1 VPTAIQRYH
10 LSFLQATAL
19 YQPLPGRRTWPRRY
33 FSLVSGDD
41 QPRPIRLS
49 GGFVNEIY
57 LVGDTVRRT
66 AGPWTPAVHS
76 LLRYLEQARFEGVP
90 RVRGFDEQ
98 GREVLS
104 HLPGSVP
111 EWSRWPDVLVRGDGV
126 EQLGRFLRRY
136 HDAVA
141 GLRPAPDAIWRNP
154 LAPHTGEVVRHGD
167 FSPFNSVWHA
177 NGQLAGIIDWD
188 FAQPGDA
195 LTDLAYLARY
205 AAPLAPASQL
215 ASYGL
220 PPRLPRAQRLERL
233 CAAYGDVTP
242 SRVIEELIVLIK
254 REISDTA
261 VLGARGIHPWKSFVA
276 DGNIGIW
283 QAELTWLEE
292 RGHTLLRK

>member
-1 VPTAIQRYH
+1 MR
-10 LSFLQATAL
+10 S
-19 YQPLPGRRTWPRRY
+19 GRGEE
-33 FSLVSGDD
+33 SGVQVAGD
-41 QPRPIRLS
+41 RPAEIRLS

-76 LLRYLEQARFEGVP
+76 LLLYLEHAGFAGVP
-90 RVRGFDEQ
+90 RVLGFDEQ

-104 HLPGSVP
+104 HLPGRTP
-111 EWSRWPDVLVRGDGV
+111 EWNRWPDVLVRGDGV

-141 GLRPAPDAIWRNP
+141 GFAPAPDAVWRNP

-167 FSPFNSVWHA
+167 FSPFNSVWR
-177 NGQLAGIIDWD
+177 GDGRLAGIIDWD
-188 FAQPGDA
+188 FAQPGAA

-205 AAPLAPASQL
+205 VVPVAPASQL

-220 PPRLPRAQRLERL
+220 PAWLPRSRRLERL

-242 SRVIEELIVLIK
+242 PRVIEELIAAIK

-283 QAELTWLEE
+283 QEELTWLEE
-292 RGHTLLRK
+292 RGHTLLDK